1 MSKNADISKNETV
14 NESINLVNNTPTN
27 INRNN
32 VEINQAQQSPGYQL
46 LKEKL

>member
-27 INRNN
+27 MLRTIKRKN
-32 VEINQAQQSPGYQL
+32 L
-46 LKEKL
+46 